1 MRRVTFDLDV
11 LRSFVAGMELG
22 SFAKAADRLGRSTS
36 AVSAQLKK
44 LEDQA
49 GTPIFRKAGRGLA
62 LTDAGETMLAY
73 ARRLIDLNDEAAG
86 AIGNVDLEGWIR
98 LGVQEDFGE
107 AMLPDILGRFSRAHP
122 RVKIEARITRNAEL
136 KDRITTGH
144 LDLALAWGDG
154 EHSAQAERLAELPM
168 HWIGRV
174 GGTEPQWPNS
184 NTDVLP
190 LVLFEAPCLFR
201 AAATEALD
209 RAGISWRIAFTSPS
223 LAGLWAATTAGLGIT
238 LRTGLGLRTGLA
250 PLGADHGLPLP
261 LPAVPLM
268 LLQAEADLAPAT
280 ARLAEIIRNA
290 VIDPLH

>member
-11 LRSFVAGMELG
+11 LRSFVVGMELG

-73 ARRLIDLNDEAAG
+73 ARRLIDLNDEAVG

-107 AMLPDILGRFSRAHP
+107 AMLPEVLGRFSRAHP
-122 RVKIEARITRNAEL
+122 RVKIEARIARNAEL
-136 KDRITTGH
+136 KDRIATGR
-144 LDLALAWGDG
+144 LDLALVWGDG
-154 EHSAQAERLAELPM
+154 EHSVQAERLAELPM
-168 HWIGRV
+168 NWIGRA
-174 GGTEPQWPNS
+174 GGTEPKWPNT

-201 AAATEALD
+201 AAATGALD

-238 LRTGLGLRTGLA
+238 LRTGLGLRPGLA
-250 PLGADHGLPLP
+250 PLGATES
-261 LPAVPLM
+261 
-268 LLQAEADLAPAT
+268 LLRKPAEAQTSAAKIT
-280 ARLAEIIRNA
+280 F
-290 VIDPLH
+290 